1 MSLAALEQH
10 VTSILETIDQP
21 GTADEKK
28 NHLLTLVEAMRK
40 ILKEELEELKIH
52 GND

>member
-10 VTSILETIDQP
+10 VASILETINQP
-21 GTADEKK
+21 GTSDEKK
-28 NHLLTLVEAMRK
+28 NHFLTLVEAIRK

>member
-10 VTSILETIDQP
+10 LTSILETIQQP
-21 GTADEKK
+21 GALEEKRE
-28 NHLLTLVEAMRK
+28 HLLTLVEAIRK

-52 GND
+52 GNN